1 MKQLLKHGTVVSGVG
16 CCKKDILIENGIIRE
31 VSPEICDGEAQ
42 VVDAKGKLIFPG
54 FIDAHTHMDL
64 PVAGTVTADDFYSGT
79 RAAVAGGTTCI
90 VDFATQYKGETL
102 EEALENWNKKAEGR
116 CSCDYGFHMAI
127 SDLEG
132 AGETQ
137 VQAMIDAGVST
148 FKLYMTY
155 PDMLLRDGELYRIL
169 KQLKKQGGIAG
180 VHCENAEVIDALTA
194 EAKAAG
200 HLGPDTHPRVRPA
213 GLEAEAVN
221 RLLAIAKEADAPV
234 IVVHLT
240 CWEAFAKIQRARAR
254 GQIVFAETCP
264 QYLLLDESCYKKNG
278 FEAAK
283 YVCSPPLRKK
293 VDQECLWEAL
303 KTGDIQT
310 VSTDHCSFTLAQKEM
325 GKEDFTKI
333 PNGMPGVETRGV
345 LLYTYGVEEGRMTL
359 EEMCRVLSE
368 NPAKLYGMYPKKGCL
383 EPGSDADLV
392 ILDPHKPGIIQAKT
406 QEYNMDYAP
415 FEGWKLKGTIDKVY
429 LRGNLVVD
437 QGKVV
442 SEKQGQYISRGKYQ
456 TDFN

>member
-1 MKQLLKHGTVVSGVG
+1 MKQILKQGTVVSGIG
-16 CCKKDILIENGIIRE
+16 CYKMDILIEDGKILE
-31 VSPEICDGEAQ
+31 VAPDIFAGDAQ
-42 VVDAKGKLIFPG
+42 TVDVEGKLIFPG

-64 PVAGTVTADDFYSGT
+64 AVAGTVTADDFYSGT

-102 EEALENWNKKAEGR
+102 TEALENWHKKADGK

-127 SDLEG
+127 SDLKG
-132 AGETQ
+132 ADEAQ
-137 VQAMIDAGVST
+137 VQAMLDAGVST

-169 KQLKKQGGIAG
+169 KQLKRQGGIAG
-180 VHCENAEVIDALTA
+180 VHCENAEVIDALIA
-194 EAKAAG
+194 EAKEAG
-200 HLGPDTHPRVRPA
+200 QLGPDTHPKVRPS

-221 RLLAIAKEADAPV
+221 RLLAIAREADAPV

-240 CWEAFAKIQRARAR
+240 CWEAFAKIQRARSR
-254 GQIVFAETCP
+254 GQMVYAETCP
-264 QYLLLDESCYKKNG
+264 QYLLLDSSYYEKGG

-310 VSTDHCSFTLAQKEM
+310 ISTDHCSFTMAQKEM
-325 GKEDFTKI
+325 GREDFTKI

-345 LLYTYGVEEGRMTL
+345 LLYTYGVEEGRITL
-359 EEMCRVLSE
+359 EHMCRLLSE
-368 NPAKLYGMYPKKGCL
+368 NPAKLYGMYPQKGCL
-383 EPGSDADLV
+383 EPGSDADIV
-392 ILDPHKPGIIQAKT
+392 VLDPNREGVIKADS

-437 QGKVV
+437 QGKIV
-442 SEKQGQYISRGKYQ
+442 SEKQGQYVSRGTYQ

>member
-1 MKQLLKHGTVVSGVG
+1 M
-16 CCKKDILIENGIIRE
+16 
-31 VSPEICDGEAQ
+31 
-42 VVDAKGKLIFPG
+42 
-54 FIDAHTHMDL
+54 
-64 PVAGTVTADDFYSGT
+64 AGTVTADDFYSGT

-293 VDQECLWEAL
+293 
-303 KTGDIQT
+303 GR
-310 VSTDHCSFTLAQKEM
+310 S
-325 GKEDFTKI
+325 
-333 PNGMPGVETRGV
+333 GMPVGGFKNRGYPDRFHRS
-345 LLYTYGVEEGRMTL
+345 LQFHSGAEGDGR
-359 EEMCRVLSE
+359 RFHQ
-368 NPAKLYGMYPKKGCL
+368 
-383 EPGSDADLV
+383 
-392 ILDPHKPGIIQAKT
+392 DPQR
-406 QEYNMDYAP
+406 YAWR
-415 FEGWKLKGTIDKVY
+415 GNQRSTALY
-429 LRGNLVVD
+429 LRG
-437 QGKVV
+437 
-442 SEKQGQYISRGKYQ
+442 RGRKE
-456 TDFN
+456 